1 MAEGLVI
8 IGAGGFGREVLDIV
22 EAIEATGYNLGF
34 VGFLDDGE
42 VDHDHLARRGARLL
56 GTTDEFPQFA
66 NRYVIGIGSPQT
78 KARIAE
84 RLDSLG
90 GIAEKLVHPTATI
103 GGDTHLEVGCIIAAG
118 ARITTNIRLGKHVH
132 IHVNATVGHDS
143 TIGDFS
149 SVLPGATIGGESTLD
164 CGVLVGTGANVLN
177 QLRVGQSA
185 TVGAGAVVTRNVPRE
200 ITVIGMPAKPK
211 ERIESR

>member
-8 IGAGGFGREVLDIV
+8 IGAGGFGREVLDII
-22 EAIEATGYNLGF
+22 EAIEATGHSLGF

-42 VDHDHLARRGARLL
+42 VDHDRLARRGTRLL
-56 GTTDEFPQFA
+56 GTTDEFLKFA
-66 NRYVIGIGSPQT
+66 SRYVIGIGQPQT

-103 GGDTHLEVGCIIAAG
+103 GGDTQLEEGCIIAAG

-149 SVLPGATIGGESTLD
+149 SVLPGATVGGESSIEAE
-164 CGVLVGTGANVLN
+164 VLVGTGANVLN
-177 QLRVGQSA
+177 RMTVGQHSR
-185 TVGAGAVVTRNVPRE
+185 VGAGAVVTRNVPRE
-200 ITVIGMPAKPK
+200 ITVIGVPAKPID
-211 ERIESR
+211 RIESR